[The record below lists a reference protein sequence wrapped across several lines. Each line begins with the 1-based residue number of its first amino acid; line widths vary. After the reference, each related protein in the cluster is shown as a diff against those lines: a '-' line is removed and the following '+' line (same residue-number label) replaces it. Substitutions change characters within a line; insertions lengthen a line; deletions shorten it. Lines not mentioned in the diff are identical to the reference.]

1 MPGLARIGPTA
12 KWTCGKRQRDTMRI
26 RVDSIGCRLNI
37 SEIEEMARNFA
48 GAGHRLVGPGEVADL
63 YVFNS
68 CAVTHVAARKSR
80 QVIRQMR
87 RANPQAAVIVT
98 GCYAEL
104 SPAEIEA
111 LGVDMVV
118 GNEGKDRLPEL
129 LAEAGLVRDADLVP
143 AVDASPHHSLLTEDG
158 SHTRAFVKV
167 QDGCDNRCTFCIV
180 TVARGAGRSRPLAEV
195 IAEVNRLVSL
205 GYQEAVLSGVHLGS
219 YGHDWG
225 DSRGLRNL
233 VQKVLGETDLP
244 RLRLSSLEP
253 WDLTPDFFDLWQD
266 ERLLPH
272 LHLPLQSGS
281 EAVLRRMA
289 RRTTKGQFAQ
299 LIGAARQAIPDVS
312 ITTDIIAGFPGETDQ
327 EFEESLAFVEEMAF
341 AKLHI
346 FRYSLREGTAAATMK
361 RHVSTQ
367 VAQTRSQRMHRLNAE
382 LEAAFRRSFV
392 GRTMPVLW
400 ESGEPYGFGLQWSGL
415 TGNYLRVITQT
426 GPTVDLRN
434 QVIETELIKLAPAG
448 LQGQLPSILAVTP
461 LQIELVEPNFEQS
474 PTR

>member
-1 MPGLARIGPTA
+1 
-12 KWTCGKRQRDTMRI
+12 MRI

-37 SEIEEMARNFA
+37 SEVEEMARRFA

-87 RANPQAAVIVT
+87 RANPQAAMVVT

-104 SPAEIEA
+104 SPAKIEA
-111 LGVDMVV
+111 LGADLVV
-118 GNEGKDRLPEL
+118 GNEQKERLPDL
-129 LAEAGLVRDADLVP
+129 LAEAGLVQDADPVP
-143 AVDASPHHSLLTEDG
+143 AVDASPHRALLAEEG

-180 TVARGAGRSRPLAEV
+180 TLARGAGRSRPLPEV
-195 IAEVNRLVSL
+195 VAEVNRLVGL
-205 GYQEAVLSGVHLGS
+205 GYREAVLSGVHLGS

-225 DSRGLRNL
+225 DHEGLYNL
-233 VQKVLGETDLP
+233 VQTVLAETDLP

-253 WDLTPDFFDLWQD
+253 WDLSPDFFDLWQD
-266 ERLLPH
+266 QRLLPH

-289 RRTTKGQFAQ
+289 RRTTKDQFAQ
-299 LIGAARQAIPDVS
+299 LVWAARQAIPDVS
-312 ITTDIIAGFPGETDQ
+312 ITTDIIVGFPGETER

-341 AKLHI
+341 AKLHT
-346 FRYSLREGTAAATMK
+346 FRYSLREGTAAAMMK
-361 RHVSTQ
+361 RHVS
-367 VAQTRSQRMHRLNAE
+367 AQIAQARSQRMHRLNAE
-382 LEAAFRRSFV
+382 LEAVFRGSFV

-400 ESGEPYGFGLQWSGL
+400 ESSEPYGFGLQWSGL
-415 TGNYLRVITQT
+415 TGNYLRVVTQT
-426 GPTVDLRN
+426 GHDVDLRN
-434 QVIETELIKLAPAG
+434 QVIETDLIELVPAG
-448 LQGQLPSILAVTP
+448 LHGQLPPALEGMLLP
-461 LQIELVEPNFEQS
+461 IELVGQ
-474 PTR
+474 T